1 MLDEEA
7 LAQWLRELSRGQARD
22 LMLEEGRLGL
32 RDSADGVMLQ
42 LEMEAMGRSPEH
54 LLALLEQ
61 RYTDMIALNAAFIA
75 ANESGVWVL
84 HWRLGAE
91 AREDPAMLR
100 EAVECLR
107 AWAAAA
113 R

>member
-1 MLDEEA
+1 MPGEEA

-22 LMLEEGRLGL
+22 LVLEEGRLGL
-32 RDSADGVMLQ
+32 RDSAAGAMLQ
-42 LEMEAMGRSPEH
+42 LELEATGRSPER

-61 RYTDMIALNAAFIA
+61 RYTDMVALNAAFIA
-75 ANESGVWVL
+75 ANDSGAWVL
-84 HWRLGAE
+84 HWRLGDE
-91 AREDPAMLR
+91 AREDPATLR